1 MSSNPA
7 NPCQNVSL
15 SAECRA
21 RAAGRQGGNS
31 PRSVKKRARELS
43 VRNISPPRHPFSCGK
58 NGISLLKE
66 ISVLPQSR
74 RFLAAKPFPGVWK
87 AGKNGASGGI
97 FLPDGGR
104 PRAKSICHFA
114 IPPPPAWLT
123 QGHRPSAWCH
133 LAEGKVPLKGGFRLS
148 SCILVDLRE
157 SRISARPR
165 PCARPHDSRGAG
177 FDVLTE

>member
-114 IPPPPAWLT
+114 ILPPPRLADTGTSPVRMVSLGGGQSAAERGLPAFILHSR
-123 QGHRPSAWCH
+123 GPARIAHFRPSPSLRPSAR
-133 LAEGKVPLKGGFRLS
+133 F
-148 SCILVDLRE
+148 
-157 SRISARPR
+157 
-165 PCARPHDSRGAG
+165 SRGR
-177 FDVLTE
+177 F